1 MPNWSA
7 ARSVARTTRAR
18 SRPSRRPSSARSR
31 PRATCSKE
39 RSGDHAEDHV
49 HVRARTVR
57 GACTGRATTIV
68 NALVHRAARGE
79 ERAWTLL
86 VGRFDA
92 TVRSLARRYGLND
105 ADRDEVAQRTWLA
118 LFRHIERLTTHP
130 ALAGWLITTA
140 RNECL
145 RVIAVAQAG
154 GSRRRADRRARAR
167 PAPHRR
173 RAARGRAARGAA
185 ARGRRRTRA
194 RAKAHALAAA
204 GTAAELRRD
213 QRQARHPEGQ
223 HRPDP
228 RSVSGSL
235 AR

>member
-1 MPNWSA
+1 MTMP
-7 ARSVARTTRAR
+7 RTTCTSAREQFAGVPRAR
-18 SRPSRRPSSARSR
+18 H
-31 PRATCSKE
+31 
-39 RSGDHAEDHV
+39 DD
-49 HVRARTVR
+49 
-57 GACTGRATTIV
+57 V

-145 RVIAVAQAG
+145 RVIAA
-154 GSRRRADRRARAR
+154 RRREVPVDEPIAGREADECRIDDELLEAEQREALRRAVDGVPEHERKLMQLLLQEPPLSYDEISATLGI
-167 PAPHRR
+167 PKGSIGPT
-173 RAARGRAARGAA
+173 RGRCVARL
-185 ARGRRRTRA
+185 RGDR
-194 RAKAHALAAA
+194 HLASVIH
-204 GTAAELRRD
+204 G
-213 QRQARHPEGQ
+213 
-223 HRPDP
+223 RPMPGHD
-228 RSVSGSL
+228 L
-235 AR
+235 A